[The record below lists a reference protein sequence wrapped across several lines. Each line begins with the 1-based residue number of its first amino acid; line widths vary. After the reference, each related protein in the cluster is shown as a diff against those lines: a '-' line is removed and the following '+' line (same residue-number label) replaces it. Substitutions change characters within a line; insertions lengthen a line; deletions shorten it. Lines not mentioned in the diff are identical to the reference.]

1 MSELTL
7 TAGGGKSTTEYQ
19 KAPLGEHSAVLVD
32 IILSENEMTNYG
44 IKDQYYFYF
53 EIEAK
58 MDDGRP
64 FLVRKKFSAPK
75 KDSAGVRYSMSEKS
89 NLYKFLVKWRGKP
102 FEPGEDV
109 ALADLISTGCT
120 LEIAPWTPEGGE
132 EPIHLVD
139 RARKLPK
146 KDWIKPSGEYD
157 GDRTRERIEK
167 YREENNSDTPA
178 AATQPATQD
187 GAARPFEEND
197 DVPF

>member
-32 IILSENEMTNYG
+32 IILSENETTNYG

-75 KDSAGVRYSMSEKS
+75 KDSAGVRYPMSEKS
-89 NLYKFLVKWRGKP
+89 NLSKFLVKWRGKP
-102 FEPGEDV
+102 FGPGEDV
-109 ALADLISTGCT
+109 ALADLIGTGCT
-120 LEIAPWTPEGGE
+120 LEIEPWTPEGGD

-139 RARKLPK
+139 RARKLAK
-146 KDWIKPSGEYD
+146 KDWIKASGEYD

-167 YREENNSDTPA
+167 YREENNSGTPA
-178 AATQPATQD
+178 IQPKVEDPHTD
-187 GAARPFEEND
+187 PGEVPD